1 MYNICNIFLMIYSF
15 QSRLSKSQKYLYSDL
30 QLSEQA
36 GKWDKKEVRLFFFF
50 FFQMGLNSLA
60 ALDLSVTVE
69 RAGNIAG
76 LPPHLQ
82 QSLL

>member
-36 GKWDKKEVRLFFFF
+36 GKWDKKEVRRFFFF
-50 FFQMGLNSLA
+50 FFKR
-60 ALDLSVTVE
+60 ALIL
-69 RAGNIAG
+69 
-76 LPPHLQ
+76 
-82 QSLL
+82 